1 MLDVKKLLTKV
12 LTNLQWLSY
21 SASENAYNNYCKV
34 RRVGKVVHVW
44 GESSNGWTITQG
56 AYRALTTLSPQFR
69 PPQNVRFVCGALGG
83 TAQITGY
90 VSTDGIVYLYTTT
103 TTAYW
108 NFTVT
113 YFVA

>member
-1 MLDVKKLLTKV
+1 MLDVKKLLAKV

-21 SASENAYNNYCKV
+21 SASDTAYLDYCKV

-69 PPQNVRFVCGALGG
+69 PPQNVRFVVGAMGG
-83 TAQITGY
+83 TQQITGFIE
-90 VSTDGIVYLYTTT
+90 TTGIVYLYTTS
-103 TTAYW
+103 TTAY
-108 NFTVT
+108 
-113 YFVA
+113 